1 VKLRKADRG
10 APRRG
15 SSSHDPER
23 RNGSDRGNGDRRG
36 AGNRSRNGEARGHR
50 DADDRVRNAQRG
62 PVDRRDDRGRDDR
75 ANGHRSPPD
84 HNGERRH
91 DDRRNAE
98 QARGRDDHGRDDHGR
113 DPQARDDHGRA
124 GHGDGG
130 RADQAHA
137 RHDRDARLGNGH
149 DDARRGKPGREPA
162 RREQGKGG
170 GGHDEGGEGDVHRKP
185 PSKHARLWLY
195 LVGAVA
201 VVAAAAFLWILHHR
215 RTTADEQERRERQDQ
230 QARGPEIPVVTAKP
244 APPTR
249 KLELPGD
256 VHAFREA
263 TVYARVSG
271 YLAELAV
278 DRGDRVKR
286 DQILGRVATPENEMQ
301 LAPLAASLT
310 TKRAIADRLR
320 PLVPKGVVTQQDL
333 DQADAAVQQAQSD
346 VDRLRALRNF
356 DVIRAPFDG
365 IVTRRYVDVGALMP
379 APTGSTQ
386 SSQPLVDLADTSR
399 VRVVVY
405 VGQRDATGIH
415 VGDALAVVRDGD
427 PLHPIKA
434 TVTRVPE
441 DLDVRTRTMWV
452 ESDIENT
459 SGALY
464 PGVFVTVT
472 IEVPAAPGVLIPSEA
487 ISLVEGKPTV
497 AVVRDGKAKFTV
509 VTVADDDGKLARVIR
524 GLASGDTIATRVSD
538 EIADGGTVRPV
549 QPKAPQAGGGDKK
562 DGDKGKAD
570 KQQGAGSGQGS
581 GGSSGKGSGSSAQQ
595 DTSPGGGPLGIG
607 SGSGGDS

>member
-1 VKLRKADRG
+1 VKLRKAERG
-10 APRRG
+10 ASRRG
-15 SSSHDPER
+15 SSGHDPER
-23 RNGSDRGNGDRRG
+23 RNGRDRGNVDRRA
-36 AGNRSRNGEARGHR
+36 AGNRSRNGDARGHR
-50 DADDRVRNAQRG
+50 DADDRGRNAPRG
-62 PVDRRDDRGRDDR
+62 YGDRRDERDERANGHHSHPAHNDERHHDERRNDEQARGRDDRSRDDRGRDDHGH
-75 ANGHRSPPD
+75 NGHGRD
-84 HNGERRH
+84 DRGHNGHAR
-91 DDRRNAE
+91 DDHE
-98 QARGRDDHGRDDHGR
+98 RDDHGRGGR
-113 DPQARDDHGRA
+113 TDQAR
-124 GHGDGG
+124 
-130 RADQAHA
+130 A
-137 RHDRDARLGNGH
+137 RHDHDARPGDGH
-149 DDARRGKPGREPA
+149 DDARRDKPGREPA

-170 GGHDEGGEGDVHRKP
+170 GHDEGGEGNAARKP

-230 QARGPEIPVVTAKP
+230 QALGPEIPVVTARP

-286 DQILGRVATPENEMQ
+286 DQILGRVATPETEMQ

-320 PLVPKGVVTQQDL
+320 PLVPRGVVTQQDL

-405 VGQRDATGIH
+405 VGQRDANGIH

-427 PLHPIKA
+427 PLHPIQA

-459 SGALY
+459 SGVLY

-472 IEVPAAPGVLIPSEA
+472 IEVPAAPGVLIPSES

-509 VTVADDDGKLARVIR
+509 VTVADDDGKLARIIR

-549 QPKAPQAGGGDKK
+549 QPKAPQAGGG
-562 DGDKGKAD
+562 
-570 KQQGAGSGQGS
+570 S
-581 GGSSGKGSGSSAQQ
+581 
-595 DTSPGGGPLGIG
+595 G